1 MVSTCFYINLTLLLL
16 IAIMYIS
23 ADYLAAIILLLECVT
38 VCLIGLFASFCILMS
53 SSSVF
58 IWIFLL
64 IVLGTVE
71 FLLLVAL
78 SIFLNKFTKI
88 K

>member
-1 MVSTCFYINLTLLLL
+1 MVSTCFYIHIALLSLLT
-16 IAIMYIS
+16 IMYIS
-23 ADYLAAIILLLECVT
+23 ADYLTALILLLECVT

-71 FLLLVAL
+71 FILLIAL